1 MIGVWEVL
9 ALVAFALCYV
19 SPIVIN
25 RINPRK
31 RDADGDARIPLFN
44 IKTRDRPLAIAMVV
58 GITAALTRWWSGA
71 ALALGGDMAA
81 ADKAKLV
88 AGDATLA
95 AGFAVVATYTI
106 LEGVYGIMVFYS
118 YLYDK
123 LKAEREEAWKD
134 EGIKIGRAEGLAEG
148 ESKGLEKG
156 RAESAAVIAE
166 KDTALAE
173 KDAELAEKEAAMADK
188 DATIARLK
196 AAQAGRKNGSVGGG
210 EDVAE

>member
-9 ALVAFALCYV
+9 ALAAFALCYV

-81 ADKAKLV
+81 ADKARLV

-123 LKAEREEAWKD
+123 LKAERRAAWEDEAEKR
-134 EGIKIGRAEGLAEG
+134 GIEKGKAAGLAEG
-148 ESKGLEKG
+148 EAKGLEKG
-156 RAESAAVIAE
+156 RAEGAAVIAE
-166 KDTALAE
+166 QKAVIAE
-173 KDAELAEKEAAMADK
+173 QEAAMADK
-188 DATIARLK
+188 DAELAEMR
-196 AAQAGRKNGSVGGG
+196 ASQAGRKNGSAGGS

>member
-9 ALVAFALCYV
+9 ALAAFALCYV

-58 GITAALTRWWSGA
+58 GITAALTYWWSGA
-71 ALALGGDMAA
+71 APALRGDMAA
-81 ADKAKLV
+81 ADKARLV

-123 LKAEREEAWKD
+123 LKAERRAAWEDKARA
-134 EGIKIGRAEGLAEG
+134 EGRAEGEARGFEKGKAEG
-148 ESKGLEKG
+148 
-156 RAESAAVIAE
+156 AAVIAE
-166 KDTALAE
+166 QKAVIVE
-173 KDAELAEKEAAMADK
+173 KDAALAEKEAALADK

-196 AAQAGRKNGSVGGG
+196 AAQSGRKNGSVGGG
-210 EDVAE
+210 EDTSE

>member
-9 ALVAFALCYV
+9 AVVAFALCYI
-19 SPIVIN
+19 SPVVIN
-25 RINPRK
+25 WINPRK

-58 GITAALTRWWSGA
+58 GITAALTYWWSGA
-71 ALALGGDMAA
+71 APAAGGDMAA

-123 LKAEREEAWKD
+123 LKAERRAAWEDEAEK
-134 EGIKIGRAEGLAEG
+134 R
-148 ESKGLEKG
+148 GLEKG

-173 KDAELAEKEAAMADK
+173 KDEVIVEKDAALAEK

-196 AAQAGRKNGSVGGG
+196 ADQAGRKNGSVGGG
-210 EDVAE
+210 EGESE

>member
-9 ALVAFALCYV
+9 ALAAFALCYV
-19 SPIVIN
+19 SPVVIS

-58 GITAALTRWWSGA
+58 GVTAALTRWWSGA

-123 LKAEREEAWKD
+123 LKAERRAAWEDKARA
-134 EGIKIGRAEGLAEG
+134 EGRAE
-148 ESKGLEKG
+148 GLEKG

-166 KDTALAE
+166 KDAALAE
-173 KDAELAEKEAAMADK
+173 K

-196 AAQAGRKNGSVGGG
+196 ADQAGRKNGSVGGG
-210 EDVAE
+210 EGESE

>member
-1 MIGVWEVL
+1 MIDVWEVL
-9 ALVAFALCYV
+9 ALVAFAACYV
-19 SPIVIN
+19 SPVVIN

-58 GITAALTRWWSGA
+58 GVTAGLTYWWSGA
-71 ALALGGDMAA
+71 ALSAGGDMAA
-81 ADKAKLV
+81 ADKARLV

-123 LKAEREEAWKD
+123 LKAERRAAWEDKARA
-134 EGIKIGRAEGLAEG
+134 EGRAE
-148 ESKGLEKG
+148 GLEKG

-166 KDTALAE
+166 QKTVIAE
-173 KDAELAEKEAAMADK
+173 QKAELAEL
-188 DATIARLK
+188 R

-210 EDVAE
+210 EGESE

>member
-9 ALVAFALCYV
+9 AVAAFALCYV
-19 SPIVIN
+19 SPVVIN
-25 RINPRK
+25 WINPRK

-58 GITAALTRWWSGA
+58 GITASLTRWWSGA
-71 ALALGGDMAA
+71 APALGGDMAA

-148 ESKGLEKG
+148 EAKGLEKG

-166 KDTALAE
+166 KDEVIVEKDAALAE
-173 KDAELAEKEAAMADK
+173 K

-196 AAQAGRKNGSVGGG
+196 ADQAGRKNGSVGGG
-210 EDVAE
+210 EDASE